1 MSDRNKNRK
10 KELED
15 FLRYSQ
21 DQMSE
26 EERNAFE
33 RSLQQDPFDAEAL
46 EGLSSNASGCCLVP
60 GLDERASAPREGARH
75 YGGDRTVFGRA
86 HDLAVGQ
93 TALPSTGYRES
104 EEH

>member
-1 MSDRNKNRK
+1 MSEKSKNRK

-46 EGLSSNASGCCLVP
+46 EGLSLITPEEAT
-60 GLDERASAPREGARH
+60 D
-75 YGGDRTVFGRA
+75 
-86 HDLAVGQ
+86 DLAG
-93 TALPSTGYRES
+93 LKDGRKGNCSTSIFCGKSPGRTF
-104 EEH
+104 

>member
-1 MSDRNKNRK
+1 MSEKSKNRK

-46 EGLSSNASGCCLVP
+46 EGLSLITPEEASV
-60 GLDERASAPREGARH
+60 
-75 YGGDRTVFGRA
+75 
-86 HDLAVGQ
+86 DLAGLKDQIQMRTARQSQ
-93 TALPSTGYRES
+93 TK
-104 EEH
+104 

>member
-1 MSDRNKNRK
+1 MSDRSKNRK

-46 EGLSSNASGCCLVP
+46 EGLSSITP
-60 GLDERASAPREGARH
+60 EEAR
-75 YGGDRTVFGRA
+75 D
-86 HDLAVGQ
+86 DLASLRDKVSKR
-93 TALPSTGYRES
+93 TTKRIETTRTTRT
-104 EEH
+104 